1 MMARLKVTQTRSIIG
16 GKRNQRETLRTLGL
30 HRIGDS
36 VIRQDRPEVRGMVRT
51 VTHLVSVEEVD

>member
-1 MMARLKVTQTRSIIG
+1 MARLKVTQTRSIIG
-16 GKRNQRETLRTLGL
+16 GKRNQKETLRTLGL

-36 VIRQDRPEVRGMVRT
+36 VVREDRPEVRGMVRT

>member
-1 MMARLKVTQTRSIIG
+1 MARLKVTQTRSTIG